1 MITRRFGPALYLLLT
16 LALWQSFSGLYI
28 YAKAGLAQYLIS
40 KAWHQ
45 TQETRIQAQ
54 TRIPPWAWADTWP
67 VARLIFPASEKQLM
81 VLNGASGRT
90 LAFGPG
96 YLTSSAYPGKP
107 GNTVILG
114 HRDTHFSV
122 LHALQHGQTI
132 LLETADG
139 VTIEYEVSDTMIL
152 DESQT
157 DVLGDF
163 DTAMLTL
170 ITCYPFD
177 AIMPGGRL
185 RYVVIAEPA

>member
-1 MITRRFGPALYLLLT
+1 M
-16 LALWQSFSGLYI
+16 
-28 YAKAGLAQYLIS
+28 AQYLIG

-45 TQETRIQAQ
+45 TLQNPTQAQ
-54 TRIPPWAWADTWP
+54 SGIQPWAWADTWP
-67 VARLIFPASEKQLM
+67 VARMAIPDIDEELM
-81 VLNGASGRT
+81 VLSGASGRT

-96 YLTSSAYPGKP
+96 YLRSSAYPGRQ

-114 HRDTHFSV
+114 HRDTHFSILNELV
-122 LHALQHGQTI
+122 YGQTI

-139 VTIEYEVSDTMIL
+139 VTADYQVTEKLVI

-157 DVLGDF
+157 DVLEESN
-163 DTAMLTL
+163 TAMLTL

-177 AIMPGGRL
+177 SVVPGGRL